1 MIESAKLFILRF
13 DQRRRFFRSLQN
25 AHRIL
30 DVGCGTGK
38 NALEIRQLHPS
49 LEYHGVDLLQ
59 NAHVPSFVHYQ
70 QVDLE
75 QGSLPYP
82 DDHFDAILV
91 IHVLEHLHRP
101 LALGSEIRRVLRKNG
116 RVYVETPNWISLFLP
131 SLRVNRGQVGTINFF
146 DDHTHVKP
154 WSKHGLH
161 EFLEGSCR
169 LRVESVGTVR
179 NWLRM
184 PTDPFVLLV
193 GLLSSNR
200 GIAASAIWNLTGWR
214 IFGVGRRHGD

>member
-1 MIESAKLFILRF
+1 MITSIKSFILHF
-13 DQRRRFFRSLQN
+13 DQRRRFFRSLHN

-38 NALEIRQLHPS
+38 NALEIRQLHPAS
-49 LEYHGVDLLQ
+49 EYHGVDLLQ
-59 NAHVPSFVHYQ
+59 DAHVPSFIQYR

-82 DDHFDAILV
+82 DGHFDAVLV
-91 IHVLEHLHRP
+91 IHLLEHLLKP
-101 LALGSEIRRVLRKNG
+101 LALGSEIERVLKKDG

-131 SLRVNRGQVGTINFF
+131 SLRVNRAQVGSINFF

-161 EFLEGSCR
+161 EFLEGTCR
-169 LRVESVGTVR
+169 LRVENVGTVR

-184 PTDPFVLLV
+184 PIDPFVLLF
-193 GLLSSNR
+193 GLLTSNR
-200 GIAASAIWNLTGWR
+200 GVVASAIWNLTGWR
-214 IFGVGRRHGD
+214 IFGVGRKHGN